1 MEFLLWINDP
11 SCLCGGIGSIPSL
24 AQGVKD
30 LALQQLW
37 CRSQLRLGFDCWPGN
52 FHMPWGVGGA
62 KKGKKKKKM
71 KSKEAIRRKRKRKE

>member
-11 SCLCGGIGSIPSL
+11 TCLCGGIGSIPSL

-52 FHMPWGVGGA
+52 FHMPWGEGA